1 MSQVLLKQ
9 DDGRY
14 ICVAED
20 RVRYTLF
27 DAKEELMSSMGLDTE
42 EEGSA
47 MEFLRRGYKRST
59 WWEEDLE
66 NEKSRNWRS

>member
-1 MSQVLLKQ
+1 MLKQ
-9 DDGRY
+9 DDGLY
-14 ICVAED
+14 VCISED

-27 DAKEELMSSMGLDTE
+27 DTKEELMKAMGLDTE
-42 EEGSA
+42 DEGSA
-47 MEFLRRGYKRST
+47 MRFLRRGYKRST